1 MNKYPEPMERL
12 VAALAELPG
21 LGPRSAQRIAFH
33 VLRASE
39 GEVEALMKALGDFK
53 AKIRFCSSCGNL
65 TAQDPCSV
73 CRDPS
78 RDRTLICVVEEPKDV
93 LALEATGAYRGLYH
107 VIMGHLAPLDGV
119 NPEDL
124 RIQELLD
131 RVRRERPREAII
143 ATGSDADGETTA
155 LYLARVLKP
164 LAAKVTRI
172 AAGVPVGSSLDFVDP
187 ATLTKALEGR
197 RDVA

>member
-12 VAALAELPG
+12 VSALSELPG

-33 VLRASE
+33 ILRSTEA
-39 GEVEALMKALGDFK
+39 EVEILMKALGDFK
-53 AKIRFCSSCGNL
+53 ARIRFCSSCGNL
-65 TAQDPCSV
+65 TAQDPCPI
-73 CRDPS
+73 CRDPV

-93 LALEATGAYRGLYH
+93 LALEATGSYRGLYH
-107 VIMGHLAPLDGV
+107 VIMGRIAPLDGV

-124 RIQELLD
+124 RIRELMD
-131 RVRRERPREAII
+131 RVRGTQPREVII

-164 LAAKVTRI
+164 LAARVTRI

-197 RDVA
+197 RDVV

>member
-1 MNKYPEPMERL
+1 MERL
-12 VAALAELPG
+12 VSALSELPG

-33 VLRASE
+33 ILSSSE
-39 GEVEALMKALGDFK
+39 AEVETLMKALGDFK
-53 AKIRFCSSCGNL
+53 ARIRFCSSCGNL
-65 TAQDPCSV
+65 TAHDPCPV

-93 LALEATGAYRGLYH
+93 LALEATGSYRGLYH
-107 VIMGHLAPLDGV
+107 VIMGKIAPLDGV

-124 RIQELLD
+124 RIQELMD
-131 RVRRERPREAII
+131 RVRKTKPGEVII